1 MESSSPL
8 AAPLPAEMAQ
18 AAEAV
23 GVKKARTDTLTLLA
37 LAVLAGAFIG
47 LGAMFATL
55 AVSGAEGMLPTGV
68 TRLLA
73 GAVFSMGLILVLVAG
88 AQLFTGDMLMVMAW
102 ASGKIH
108 LRQMVRVWTV
118 VWLGNFIGA
127 AATALLV
134 FLSGQ
139 YAFGHGEVGAAAL
152 KYASV
157 KTAYPPAQ
165 AFVLGI
171 LCNVLVCL
179 AVWLA
184 LAARTVTDKVMAVF
198 FPITAFVAAGFEH
211 SVANMYYVPL
221 GLLIEHWA
229 PASFWQAIGH
239 GAPAIPPT
247 AFAINLGAVTL
258 GNWVGGAL
266 LVGAVYWFIYLRP
279 GRGK

>member
-1 MESSSPL
+1 M
-8 AAPLPAEMAQ
+8 
-18 AAEAV
+18 
-23 GVKKARTDTLTLLA
+23 GVKKASTDTLTLAA
-37 LAVLAGAFIG
+37 LAVLAGAFIA

-55 AVSGAEGMLPTGV
+55 AVSGAEGLLPTGI
-68 TRLLA
+68 TRLVA

-102 ASGKIH
+102 ASGKIR
-108 LRQMVRVWTV
+108 LRAMMRVWTV
-118 VWLGNFIGA
+118 VWLGNFVGA
-127 AATALLV
+127 AVTALLV

-139 YAFGHGEVGAAAL
+139 YTFGHGEIGAAAL
-152 KYASV
+152 KYASI
-157 KTAYPPAQ
+157 KTAYPIGQ
-165 AFVLGI
+165 AFVLGV

-221 GLLIEHWA
+221 GLMISHWA
-229 PASFWQAIGH
+229 PDWFWQELGH
-239 GAPAIPPT
+239 AAPAISP
-247 AFAINLGAVTL
+247 ADFAVNLGAVTL

-279 GRGK
+279 GRGSV